1 MSRAGQR
8 TAAEA
13 KYLDVCSRS
22 THKPEQRF
30 LSALRTKRCEIELPN
45 EADYIEA
52 VSKVIKD
59 RAAAR
64 EVNFLKFRRLFFFAT
79 PTSPTKPAG

>member
-1 MSRAGQR
+1 MSRSGQR
-8 TAAEA
+8 TAAES

-30 LSALRTKRCEIELPN
+30 LSALRAKRCEIEIPN
-45 EADYIEA
+45 EADYVET

-59 RAAAR
+59 RVATR
-64 EVNFLKFRRLFFFAT
+64 EVNPQQCLFH
-79 PTSPTKPAG
+79 K

>member
-1 MSRAGQR
+1 MSRTGQR

-30 LSALRTKRCEIELPN
+30 LSALRAKRCEIEIPN
-45 EADYIEA
+45 EADYVDT

-59 RAAAR
+59 RAATR
-64 EVNFLKFRRLFFFAT
+64 EV
-79 PTSPTKPAG
+79 SPQQGCLH